1 MRIWSFSFFL
11 VFVLGV
17 LQRIINF
24 IVILNWNLLEWKC
37 LRLLYDVVRVWVFHV
52 LAILRYLI
60 RRLNRVLVVTGL
72 LHFYFMINNLQWASG
87 MPLAFSLV
95 IVVTTVVFQKFSSTI
110 TFAELIRHIDFS
122 KLLLWTLQHFH
133 WPVILPRLIKV
144 AAVTKRQLLHINE
157 ASYLIIIWD

>member
-1 MRIWSFSFFL
+1 MRILSFSFFL
-11 VFVLGV
+11 AQVLGV

-24 IVILNWNLLEWKC
+24 IVIFNWNLLEWKC
-37 LRLLYDVVRVWVFHV
+37 LRLLYDVVRVWALLV
-52 LAILRYLI
+52 LAILRNFI
-60 RRLNRVLVVTGL
+60 RRFFRVLVVSGL
-72 LHFYFMINNLQWASG
+72 LHFYFMINDLHWASG
-87 MPLAFSLV
+87 MLLAFSLV

-122 KLLLWTLQHFH
+122 KLLHWSLQHFH

-144 AAVTKRQLLHINE
+144 AAVTMRHPLHINE